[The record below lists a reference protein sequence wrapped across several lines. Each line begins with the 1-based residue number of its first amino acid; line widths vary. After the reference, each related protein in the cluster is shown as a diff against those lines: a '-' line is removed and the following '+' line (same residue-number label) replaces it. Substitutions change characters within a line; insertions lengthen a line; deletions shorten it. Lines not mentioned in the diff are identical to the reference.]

1 MFTWGEYELIQ
12 NIHPAY
18 NGGIS
23 SEQVVPWINQSP
35 ERKKRFATLYIKL
48 GEFINTSTTKEIK
61 ENINVT
67 VDDIDIFINRLDIAV
82 GILKEKNKE

>member
-1 MFTWGEYELIQ
+1 
-12 NIHPAY
+12 
-18 NGGIS
+18 
-23 SEQVVPWINQSP
+23 
-35 ERKKRFATLYIKL
+35 L